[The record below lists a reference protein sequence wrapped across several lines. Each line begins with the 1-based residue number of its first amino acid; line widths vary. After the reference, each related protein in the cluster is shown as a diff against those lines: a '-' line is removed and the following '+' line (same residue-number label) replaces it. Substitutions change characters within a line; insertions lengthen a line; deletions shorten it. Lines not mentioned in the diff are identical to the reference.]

1 MESAFYPV
9 DGLAR
14 WTLVSAPTEGRRDAA
29 AEQPDGRT
37 GADPVSTVATTPAAQ
52 LAETGTPPVPPR
64 GRSRIR
70 GGSWAVLLAVPAI
83 AFFVVFSYLPM
94 SGLIVAFKDFN
105 VGDGVFGSPWNGL
118 DNFRYFFTSGQAPRI
133 LLNTLFLNALF
144 LTATLLAGIT
154 LALMLNEIRSK
165 FFRRFAQSAIF
176 FPYFVS
182 PIVISI
188 ILQVLLA
195 GVGGSGGAVNDALT
209 GLGLPTLSWYTTPGP
224 WPWILTIVKVWQL
237 GGYLS
242 VIFLAAI
249 TAIPEEVY
257 EAGMIDGAS
266 RAQMA
271 WRITLPMLRPTAAVL
286 LVLGVGRI
294 FYGDFGTIYAIV
306 GDNGTLFPTTDVID
320 TYVFRS
326 LRQLGDFGTTAA
338 VGLFQSV
345 VGFVLV
351 SAAVLIQRRYARESS
366 VL

>member
-1 MESAFYPV
+1 MS
-9 DGLAR
+9 
-14 WTLVSAPTEGRRDAA
+14 TLQTTAVQQA
-29 AEQPDGRT
+29 AEPP
-37 GADPVSTVATTPAAQ
+37 APPAAPKRGSR
-52 LAETGTPPVPPR
+52 LPGNLWTG
-64 GRSRIR
+64 
-70 GGSWAVLLAVPAI
+70 LLALPAVV
-83 AFFVVFSYLPM
+83 FFVVFSYGPM
-94 SGLIVAFKDFN
+94 VGLVVAFKDFN
-105 VGDGVFGSPWNGL
+105 VSDGVFGSPWNGL
-118 DNFRYFFTSGQAPRI
+118 DNFRYFFSSGQASRI
-133 LLNTLFLNALF
+133 LVNTLLLNTLFLA
-144 LTATLLAGIT
+144 ATLAAGIA
-154 LALMLNEIRSK
+154 LAIMLNEIRGR
-165 FFRRFAQSAIF
+165 FFKRVAQSTIF

-195 GVGGSGGAVNDALT
+195 GVGGSGGAVNDALG
-209 GLGLPTLSWYTTPGP
+209 GLGLPTVGWYTEPGP
-224 WPWILTIVKVWQL
+224 WPWILTVVKVWQM

-249 TAIPEEVY
+249 TAIPEDVY
-257 EAGMIDGAS
+257 EAGMIDGAT

-271 WRITLPMLRPTAAVL
+271 MRITVPLLRPTAAVL

-345 VGFVLV
+345 VGFILV
-351 SAAVLIQRRYARESS
+351 SAAVLIQRRYAKESS

>member
-1 MESAFYPV
+1 MSALQTREV
-9 DGLAR
+9 RRA
-14 WTLVSAPTEGRRDAA
+14 APK
-29 AEQPDGRT
+29 PK
-37 GADPVSTVATTPAAQ
+37 PAAPARRRKP
-52 LAETGTPPVPPR
+52 LR
-64 GRSRIR
+64 GNLWV
-70 GGSWAVLLAVPAI
+70 GLLALPAI
-83 AFFVVFSYLPM
+83 AFFVVFAYLPM
-94 SGLIVAFKDFN
+94 VGLVVAFKEFN
-105 VGDGVFGSPWNGL
+105 VADGVFGSPWNGL
-118 DNFRYFFTSGQAPRI
+118 DNFRYFFSSGEAGRI
-133 LLNTLFLNALF
+133 LLNTLLLNTLF
-144 LTATLLAGIT
+144 LGATLAAGIA
-154 LALMLNEIRSK
+154 LALMLNEIRGR
-165 FFRRFAQSAIF
+165 FFKRVAQSTIF

-195 GVGGSGGAVNDALT
+195 GVGGSGGAVNDALA
-209 GLGLPTLSWYTTPGP
+209 GFGLPTVDWYTQPGP
-224 WPWILTIVKVWQL
+224 WPWILTVVKVWQM

-249 TAIPEEVY
+249 TSIPEEVY
-257 EAGMIDGAS
+257 EAGSIDGAS

-271 WRITLPMLRPTAAVL
+271 WRITIPLLRPTAAVL

-345 VGFVLV
+345 VGFILV
-351 SAAVLIQRRYARESS
+351 TAAVLIQRRYAKESS

>member
-1 MESAFYPV
+1 MSA
-9 DGLAR
+9 LQTR
-14 WTLVSAPTEGRRDAA
+14 ERR
-29 AEQPDGRT
+29 RRR
-37 GADPVSTVATTPAAQ
+37 S
-52 LAETGTPPVPPR
+52 LR
-64 GRSRIR
+64 GNLWV
-70 GGSWAVLLAVPAI
+70 GLLALPAV
-83 AFFVVFSYLPM
+83 AFFAVFAYLPM
-94 SGLIVAFKDFN
+94 VGLVVAFKEFN
-105 VGDGVFGSPWNGL
+105 VADGVFGSPWNGL
-118 DNFRYFFTSGQAPRI
+118 DNFRYFFSSGEAGRI
-133 LLNTLFLNALF
+133 LLNTLLLNTLF
-144 LTATLLAGIT
+144 LAATLAAGIT
-154 LALMLNEIRSK
+154 LALMLNELRGR
-165 FFRRFAQSAIF
+165 FFKRVAQSTIF

-195 GVGGSGGAVNDALT
+195 GVGGSGGAVNDALA
-209 GLGLPTLSWYTTPGP
+209 GFGLPTVDWYSEPGP
-224 WPWILTIVKVWQL
+224 WPWILTVVKVWQM

-249 TAIPEEVY
+249 TSIPEEVY
-257 EAGMIDGAS
+257 EAGAIDGAS

-271 WRITLPMLRPTAAVL
+271 WRITVPLLRPTAAVL

-345 VGFVLV
+345 VGFILV
-351 SAAVLIQRRYARESS
+351 TAAVLIQRRYAKESS

>member
-1 MESAFYPV
+1 VNA
-9 DGLAR
+9 L
-14 WTLVSAPTEGRRDAA
+14 
-29 AEQPDGRT
+29 Q
-37 GADPVSTVATTPAAQ
+37 TTPVLRATEPKAPAARVRKRRAGQ
-52 LAETGTPPVPPR
+52 R
-64 GRSRIR
+64 GNVWI
-70 GGSWAVLLAVPAI
+70 GLLALPAVT
-83 AFFVVFSYLPM
+83 FFVVFSYLPM
-94 SGLIVAFKDFN
+94 AGLVVAFKDFN
-105 VGDGVFGSPWNGL
+105 IADGVFRSPWNGL
-118 DNFRYFFTSGQAPRI
+118 DNFRYFFTSGEAPRI
-133 LLNTLFLNALF
+133 LLNTLILNALF
-144 LTATLLAGIT
+144 LAATLAAGIM
-154 LALMLNEIRSK
+154 LALMLNEIHGRYFK
-165 FFRRFAQSAIF
+165 KVAQSTIF

-182 PIVISI
+182 PIVVSI

-195 GVGGSGGAVNDALT
+195 GVGGSRGAVNDALT
-209 GLGLPTLSWYTTPGP
+209 GFGLPSVSWYTEPGP
-224 WPWILTIVKVWQL
+224 WPWILTVVKVWQM

-249 TAIPEEVY
+249 TAIPDEVY

-271 WRITLPMLRPTAAVL
+271 LRITVPLLRPTAAVL

-326 LRQLGDFGTTAA
+326 LRELGDFGTTAA

-351 SAAVLIQRRYARESS
+351 LTAVLIQRRYAKESS
-366 VL
+366 IL

>member
-1 MESAFYPV
+1 MAASPSTTAPGPEPSVRAPEPV
-9 DGLAR
+9 AERHPQPAR
-14 WTLVSAPTEGRRDAA
+14 AKQRRTRNRAGKRP
-29 AEQPDGRT
+29 Q
-37 GADPVSTVATTPAAQ
+37 VA
-52 LAETGTPPVPPR
+52 LL
-64 GRSRIR
+64 I
-70 GGSWAVLLAVPAI
+70 LAVPAV
-83 AFFVVFSYLPM
+83 AFFVVFAYLPM
-94 SGLIVAFKDFN
+94 AGLVVAFKDFDVN
-105 VGDGVFGSPWNGL
+105 LGIFGSPWSGL
-118 DNFRYFFTSGQAPRI
+118 ANFRYFFSSGDAPRI
-133 LLNTLFLNALF
+133 LVNTLFLNVLF
-144 LTATLLAGIT
+144 LGATLLAGIT
-154 LALMLNEIRSK
+154 LAVMLNEVRHK
-165 FFRRFAQSAIF
+165 LFKRTVQSVIF

-195 GVGGSGGAVNDALT
+195 GVGGSGGAANDL
-209 GLGLPTLSWYTTPGP
+209 LKVFSLPEVSWYTEPGP

-242 VIFLAAI
+242 IIFLAAI
-249 TAIPEEVY
+249 TSIPEEVY
-257 EAGMIDGAS
+257 EAGMMDGAS

-271 WRITLPMLRPTAAVL
+271 LRITVPLLRPTAAVL
-286 LVLGVGRI
+286 LVLGIGRI

-338 VGLFQSV
+338 IGLFQSV

-351 SAAVLIQRRYARESS
+351 VAAVLVQRRYAKETS

>member
-1 MESAFYPV
+1 MTSVLETSATK
-9 DGLAR
+9 LAEPAA
-14 WTLVSAPTEGRRDAA
+14 TVAPTASARARK
-29 AEQPDGRT
+29 
-37 GADPVSTVATTPAAQ
+37 
-52 LAETGTPPVPPR
+52 PPR
-64 GRSRIR
+64 RLR
-70 GGSWAVLLAVPAI
+70 GSLAVSLLAVPAV
-83 AFFVVFSYLPM
+83 AFFVVFSYVPM
-94 SGLIVAFKDFN
+94 AGLVVAFKDFD
-105 VGDGVFGSPWNGL
+105 VTGGIFGSPWNGL
-118 DNFRYFFTSGQAPRI
+118 DNFRYFFSSGEAPRI
-133 LLNTLFLNALF
+133 LANTLLLNALF
-144 LTATLLAGIT
+144 LAATLAAGIT
-154 LALMLNEIRSK
+154 LAIMLNEIRGR
-165 FFRRFAQSAIF
+165 FFKKAAQSTIF

-195 GVGGSGGAVNDALT
+195 GVGGSSGAVNDALG
-209 GLGLPTLSWYTTPGP
+209 GLGLPSVSWYTEPGP
-224 WPWILTIVKVWQL
+224 WPWILTVVKVWQM

-249 TAIPEEVY
+249 TAIPDEVY

-271 WRITLPMLRPTAAVL
+271 WRITVPLLRPTAAVL

-326 LRQLGDFGTTAA
+326 LRELGDFGTTAA

-351 SAAVLIQRRYARESS
+351 LTAVLIQRRYAKESS